1 MFRNYT
7 THSSYTI
14 YLPEYTRTERQI
26 FILIRVSVVEV
37 TAVGQVLTAADSYN
51 FSQPMKMTVVWYWP
65 PYSLVDTEVLGKPYS
80 ILKREAA
87 LSSKTSVSLP
97 DNMA

>member
-1 MFRNYT
+1 VFRNDT

-26 FILIRVSVVEV
+26 LIFIRVSVVEV
-37 TAVGQVLTAADSYN
+37 AAVGQVLTAAHSYN

-65 PYSLVDTEVLGKPYS
+65 PYRLVDTDVLGKPS